1 MIYKNV
7 LQVQILWQ
15 FYISVRGNNTR

>member
-7 LQVQILWQ
+7 LQVQILWG
-15 FYISVRGNNTR
+15 SVRGNNTRK